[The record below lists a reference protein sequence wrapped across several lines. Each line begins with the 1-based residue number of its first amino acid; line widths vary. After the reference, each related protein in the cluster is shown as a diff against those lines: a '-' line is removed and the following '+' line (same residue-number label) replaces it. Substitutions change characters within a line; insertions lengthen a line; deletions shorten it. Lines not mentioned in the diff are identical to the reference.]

1 MDEIKFEL
9 DKDSLEAAVMAAFE
23 KAVDVDGFE
32 YECPGCGTA
41 MTVTSGDNEC
51 PRCGFVLTVEKGES

>member
-1 MDEIKFEL
+1 MDKIKFEL

-32 YECPGCGTA
+32 YECP
-41 MTVTSGDNEC
+41 
-51 PRCGFVLTVEKGES
+51 